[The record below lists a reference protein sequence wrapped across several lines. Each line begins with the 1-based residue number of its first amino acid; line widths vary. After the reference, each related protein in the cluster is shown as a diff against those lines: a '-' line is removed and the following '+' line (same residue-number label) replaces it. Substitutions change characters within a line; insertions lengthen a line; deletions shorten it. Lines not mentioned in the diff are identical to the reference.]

1 MYNNCY
7 YDFSQWF
14 QKDKEVWQKKK
25 QLEKKISIKNAFC
38 LLTGSAV
45 ALQSQILIDVQWR
58 QDCKC
63 IISC

>member
-25 QLEKKISIKNAFC
+25 TTWKKDKY
-38 LLTGSAV
+38 
-45 ALQSQILIDVQWR
+45 
-58 QDCKC
+58 
-63 IISC
+63 

>member
-38 LLTGSAV
+38 LFGKFDWQCRSSAKSDFDWCPM
-45 ALQSQILIDVQWR
+45 APGL
-58 QDCKC
+58 
-63 IISC
+63 